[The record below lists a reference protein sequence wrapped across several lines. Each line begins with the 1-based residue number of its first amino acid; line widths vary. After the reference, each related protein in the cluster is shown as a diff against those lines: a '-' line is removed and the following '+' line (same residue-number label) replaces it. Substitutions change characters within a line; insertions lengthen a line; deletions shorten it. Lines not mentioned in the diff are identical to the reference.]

1 MAVMRFVQ
9 CNINGFR
16 CRHCAEGFSSRAA
29 LNIQEQA
36 AMASYVSNIKAEI
49 VRWQSAGMIDD
60 ATALRLTRDIEARR
74 GNSISFG
81 AVIGALAAI
90 LLAAAILLFVAANWE
105 AFPRLVRVGLL
116 FLLIAVGYIGG
127 AVTKMRGARVWGESL
142 YMIAAAAFGASI
154 ALIGQMYH
162 LSGDEVQAIAIWA
175 AGTAFAAA
183 VLRSPILTVGSVML
197 AACWMVGTSNGVWTS
212 TPPSIWFLPSALVL
226 WLLTFWTGSPYGRV
240 LILLSLLLY
249 GTLIALDQ
257 QDSTAAPLVMAVLSA
272 AVFAFAVFRPH
283 LAERVARLG
292 AALPVLGLF
301 GFLLSMALLQLMRIE
316 QLGTAFLL
324 AVIVFAGIIA
334 ALLAAGRESR
344 RLRRLA
350 YAGFTAEL
358 IYLYAV
364 YLGTMLDTASFFLA
378 SGLVLAIIAVV
389 LRRFEKQFT
398 RDIAAP
404 ADKAEVEAGVK
415 P

>member
-1 MAVMRFVQ
+1 
-9 CNINGFR
+9 
-16 CRHCAEGFSSRAA
+16 
-29 LNIQEQA
+29 
-36 AMASYVSNIKAEI
+36 MASYVSNVKAEI
-49 VRWQSAGMIDD
+49 VRWKNEGMID
-60 ATALRLTRDIEARR
+60 AETASRLSRDIEARR
-74 GNSISFG
+74 ADGISFG
-81 AVIGALAAI
+81 GVIGTLAAI

-116 FLLIAVGYIGG
+116 FLLIAAGYIGG
-127 AVTKMRGARVWGESL
+127 AVTKLRGAVVWGESL
-142 YMIAAAAFGASI
+142 FMIAAAAFGASI
-154 ALIGQMYH
+154 ALIAQMYH

-183 VLRSPILTVGSVML
+183 MLRSPILTVGSVLL
-197 AACWMVGTSNGVWTS
+197 AAYWMFSTSSAIWNT
-212 TPPSIWFLPSALVL
+212 TPPSIWFLPAALVL

-249 GTLIALDQ
+249 GTLIVMDRD
-257 QDSTAAPLVMAVLSA
+257 DSIVAPLVMAILST
-272 AVFAFAVFRPH
+272 AVFAFAVVRPQ
-283 LAERVARLG
+283 LAERVTRIG

-301 GFLLSMALLQLMRIE
+301 GFLLSMALMQLIRVKQIE
-316 QLGTAFLL
+316 HAFWL

-334 ALLAAGRESR
+334 ALLSAGRDSR

-350 YAGFTAEL
+350 YAGFAAEL

-378 SGLVLAIIAVV
+378 AGLVLAVLAVAI
-389 LRRFEKQFT
+389 RRIEQRFADAKQ
-398 RDIAAP
+398 
-404 ADKAEVEAGVK
+404 GVQ

>member
-1 MAVMRFVQ
+1 
-9 CNINGFR
+9 
-16 CRHCAEGFSSRAA
+16 
-29 LNIQEQA
+29 
-36 AMASYVSNIKAEI
+36 MASYVSNVKAEI
-49 VRWQSAGMIDD
+49 VRWRSQGLIDAD
-60 ATALRLTRDIEARR
+60 VALRLTRDIEARR
-74 GNSISFG
+74 TRAISFG
-81 AVIGALAAI
+81 GVIGALAAI

-105 AFPRLVRVGLL
+105 AFPRIVRVGLL
-116 FLLIAVGYIGG
+116 FLLIAAGYIGG
-127 AVTKMRGARVWGESL
+127 AVTKLRGALVWGESL
-142 YMIAAAAFGASI
+142 FMIAAAAFGASI

-183 VLRSPILTVGSVML
+183 MLRSPILTVGSVLL
-197 AACWMVGTSNGVWTS
+197 AASWMVGTSNGVWSS
-212 TPPSIWFLPSALVL
+212 TPPSVWFLPAAVVL
-226 WLLTFWTGSPYGRV
+226 WALTFWTGSPYGRV

-249 GTLIALDQ
+249 GTLIAINDD
-257 QDSTAAPLVMAVLSA
+257 DSMAAPLVMAVVSA
-272 AVFAFAVFRPH
+272 SVFAFAVFRPH
-283 LAERVARLG
+283 LAERIARLG

-301 GFLLSMALLQLMRIE
+301 GFLLSTALLQLMRID

-334 ALLAAGRESR
+334 ALLAGGRDSR

-378 SGLVLAIIAVV
+378 SGLVLAIIAVAI
-389 LRRFEKQFT
+389 RRFEKRFT
-398 RDIAAP
+398 HDSAADQ
-404 ADKAEVEAGVK
+404 ADGKSGAK

>member
-1 MAVMRFVQ
+1 
-9 CNINGFR
+9 
-16 CRHCAEGFSSRAA
+16 
-29 LNIQEQA
+29 
-36 AMASYVSNIKAEI
+36 MASYVSNVKAEI
-49 VRWQSAGMIDD
+49 ARWQNEGLIDPQIASRLSA
-60 ATALRLTRDIEARR
+60 DIEARR
-74 GNSISFG
+74 PRSISFG
-81 AVIGALAAI
+81 GVIGALAGI

-116 FLLIAVGYIGG
+116 FVLIAAGYVGG
-127 AVTKMRGARVWGESL
+127 AVTKLRGAVVWGESL
-142 YMIAAAAFGASI
+142 FMIAAASFGASI

-183 VLRSPILTVGSVML
+183 MLRSPILTVGSVLL
-197 AACWMVGTSNGVWTS
+197 AAAWMVATSNGVWNS
-212 TPPSIWFLPSALVL
+212 TLPSVWFLPAALVL
-226 WLLTFWTGSPYGRV
+226 WVLSFWTGSPYGRV

-249 GTLIALDQ
+249 GTLIAIDR
-257 QDSTAAPLVMAVLSA
+257 DDAVDVPLAMAVLSA
-272 AVFAFAVFRPH
+272 AVFAFAVFRPQ

-301 GFLLSMALLQLMRIE
+301 GFLVGMALLQLMRVDE
-316 QLGTAFLL
+316 LGTAFLL
-324 AVIVFAGIIA
+324 AVILFAGVIV
-334 ALLAAGRESR
+334 ALLAGGRESR

-364 YLGTMLDTASFFLA
+364 YLGTMLDTATFFLA
-378 SGLVLAIIAVV
+378 SGLVLALIAVAI
-389 LRRFEKQFT
+389 RRFEKRFA
-398 RDIAAP
+398 RDIAKP
-404 ADKAEVEAGVK
+404 ASGASSETGAK

>member
-1 MAVMRFVQ
+1 
-9 CNINGFR
+9 
-16 CRHCAEGFSSRAA
+16 
-29 LNIQEQA
+29 
-36 AMASYVSNIKAEI
+36 MASYASNVKAEI
-49 VRWQSAGMIDD
+49 VRWQSQGMIDGE
-60 ATALRLTRDIEARR
+60 TALRLTKDIEARR
-74 GNSISFG
+74 SKGISFG
-81 AVIGALAAI
+81 GVIGALAAI

-105 AFPRLVRVGLL
+105 AFPRLVRVTLL
-116 FLLIAVGYIGG
+116 FLLIAAGYLGG
-127 AVTKMRGARVWGESL
+127 AITKLRGARVWGESL
-142 YMIAAAAFGASI
+142 YMIAAASFGASI

-175 AGTAFAAA
+175 AGTAFASAM
-183 VLRSPILTVGSVML
+183 LRSPILTVGSVML
-197 AACWMVGTSNGVWTS
+197 AAYWMVSTSNGVWTS
-212 TPPSIWFLPSALVL
+212 TPPSAWFLPAALVL
-226 WLLTFWTGSPYGRV
+226 WLLSFWTGSPYGRV
-240 LILLSLLLY
+240 LVLLSLLLY

-257 QDSTAAPLVMAVLSA
+257 QGSVSAPLVMAIVSS
-272 AVFAFAVFRPH
+272 AVFAFAVFRPQ

-301 GFLLSMALLQLMRIE
+301 GFLLSMALLQLMQIE

-334 ALLAAGRESR
+334 ALLAGGRESR

-364 YLGTMLDTASFFLA
+364 YLGTMLDTATFFLA

-389 LRRFEKQFT
+389 IRRFEKRFS
-398 RDIAAP
+398 RDVERP
-404 ADKAEVEAGVK
+404 ADQDAVVTGGQ